1 MYFKEFAIL
10 TKLVVLVL
18 HLEFYYLR
26 EKNFGK
32 SIKTQ
37 TSHCLY
43 ISHGR
48 VATPRF
54 SLEKRKFS
62 KTRLFK
68 KNIFH
73 FFFFKAYR
81 KIHSTTETKITF
93 SAI

>member
-73 FFFFKAYR
+73 FFFFRSVSKN
-81 KIHSTTETKITF
+81 SLDN
-93 SAI
+93 

>member
-26 EKNFGK
+26 EKNFWK

-73 FFFFKAYR
+73 FFFSKRIEKFTRQLKR
-81 KIHSTTETKITF
+81 K
-93 SAI
+93 

>member
-62 KTRLFK
+62 KTHLFK
-68 KNIFH
+68 KIIFH
-73 FFFFKAYR
+73 FFFFRSVSKN
-81 KIHSTTETKITF
+81 SLDN
-93 SAI
+93 

>member
-73 FFFFKAYR
+73 FFFSKRIEKFTRQLKR
-81 KIHSTTETKITF
+81 K
-93 SAI
+93 

>member
-73 FFFFKAYR
+73 FFFEAYR